1 MTNRDQGSGVRGQS
15 RKKWFVDSPAFPSGS
30 VWFGAIVA
38 TLIALPLLHAQQSKP
53 WEKIP
58 TPKLHD
64 FKPQQPKRIELKNGI
79 VVFLQEDHEL
89 PFISGSVMIPGG
101 SRDETEPAKTGLLD
115 LYGAA
120 WRTSGTEKMDGDAM
134 DDFLEARA
142 AHIETGGD
150 VDSTAVSWDSLKGDS
165 DQVFALAM
173 DLLFHPKFSEEKLQL
188 AKEQMATGIVRRN
201 DDEGEIAE
209 RESAKLVYGANGP
222 YTTVR

>member
-1 MTNRDQGSGVRGQS
+1 
-15 RKKWFVDSPAFPSGS
+15 
-30 VWFGAIVA
+30 
-38 TLIALPLLHAQQSKP
+38 
-53 WEKIP
+53 
-58 TPKLHD
+58 
-64 FKPQQPKRIELKNGI
+64 
-79 VVFLQEDHEL
+79 
-89 PFISGSVMIPGG
+89 MIPGG

-120 WRTSGTEKMDGDAM
+120 WRTSGTRRWTATAM

-188 AKEQMATGIVRRN
+188 ARSRWPRGLCAAMTTRGRLRNVSRRSWCMERTALIR
-201 DDEGEIAE
+201 DSRSWLRFPRHAGGLGGLARPYAEGKVDCW
-209 RESAKLVYGANGP
+209 RQRRL
-222 YTTVR
+222 